1 MLTLN
6 STLNYRLTLMRGPL
20 YEITIAQ
27 EDQELVRVFDLSPEK
42 PDIADRNLKC
52 ISLLL
57 LLHTMTSEV
66 DFLDISVR
74 FLASTSY

>member
-1 MLTLN
+1 MC
-6 STLNYRLTLMRGPL
+6 GPL
-20 YEITIAQ
+20 YEIAIAQ

-42 PDIADRNLKC
+42 PDIADRNLKYK
-52 ISLLL
+52 LLL